1 MKESLTQNICVL
13 LHRFCFCWSVL
24 SGHYIMINL
33 IECQPQCVYANP
45 HITLT
50 SLSNEKITI
59 ENSFLAFYILTIHA
73 FW

>member
-1 MKESLTQNICVL
+1 M
-13 LHRFCFCWSVL
+13 F
-24 SGHYIMINL
+24 INL

-59 ENSFLAFYILTIHA
+59 ENSFLAFLFLLFTRFGDWKSSNSHWPQLLEIHINLSNC
-73 FW
+73 